1 MQPIPDNSPRTVLKQ
16 ACMIVVISGL
26 GGLAHNALSPQGIPI
41 DYRVVKAKQAAK
53 TVQVAKQV
61 KVPVIALAAV
71 RAAAE
76 EHTATFLDGRTP
88 ASFAAG
94 HIPGARNLPVLDFK
108 RYLKSATA
116 GLAHDSPLVTYCS
129 SSHCQSSVTLARMLR
144 EEGYTQVRA
153 YIGGWQEWKGAK
165 LRIAKGVVNRPA
177 TPQQLIEQ
185 SASPSV
191 TVTGMKN
198 PSASP
203 SATTHA
209 IPQTKVTSA
218 VPTSPR
224 KLGGPSRLP
233 AHSTTNA
240 TVPATSPLVGL
251 KEAFR
256 LFNSGTCLFVDT
268 RHKDDYLK
276 EHVDGAVCLPLETF
290 DESLPSVAV
299 ALSQATIIITYCDG
313 VDCNSS
319 VELAQKLHEMG
330 FKEVRAFVGGWNE
343 WKKARHP
350 TRSGEE
356 ER

>member
-1 MQPIPDNSPRTVLKQ
+1 MQSVLDNSARTVLKQ

-41 DYRVVKAKQAAK
+41 DYRLVKAKQAAK
-53 TVQVAKQV
+53 TIQAARQV
-61 KVPVIALAAV
+61 KVPIIALAAV
-71 RAAAE
+71 RTAAE
-76 EHTATFLDGRTP
+76 NHTGTLLDGRNP
-88 ASFAAG
+88 QSFAAG

-116 GLAHDSPLVTYCS
+116 GLAYGSLLVTYCS

-144 EEGYTQVRA
+144 EEGYTQVKA
-153 YIGGWQEWKGAK
+153 YIEGWQEWKGAK
-165 LRIAKGVVNRPA
+165 LRIAKGIVNRPA
-177 TPQQLIEQ
+177 TPQQLIDQ
-185 SASPSV
+185 SARPSV
-191 TVTGMKN
+191 TVTDIKN
-198 PSASP
+198 PSAPP
-203 SATTHA
+203 SASTRAAT
-209 IPQTKVTSA
+209 PTKVTSPLA
-218 VPTSPR
+218 THPR
-224 KLGGPSRLP
+224 KLAGPLGLP
-233 AHSTTNA
+233 AHSTTNDA
-240 TVPATSPLVGL
+240 VPATSPLVGL

-276 EHVDGAVCLPLETF
+276 EHIAGAVCLPLESF
-290 DESLPSVAV
+290 NESLPSVAAAV
-299 ALSQATIIITYCDG
+299 SQATIIITYCDG

-319 VELAQKLHEMG
+319 VELAQKLQEMG
-330 FKEVRAFVGGWNE
+330 FKNVRAFVGGWNE